1 MEDKE
6 AGISEGKAVDFKLF
20 KRIFRYTLPYRT
32 IFGFC
37 VFLTISLSALNITRP
52 LLILYTINN
61 FVVNPNPEML
71 KSMTLLL
78 MGLLLVEACF
88 QFLNSY
94 LTSVLG
100 QNIIRDMRAQLFRH
114 IVSLKPSFFDKTPI
128 GMLVTR
134 AVSDIEAIE
143 EIFSQGFIVIAG
155 DILTL
160 LVFVVAMFWVD
171 WKLTLVA
178 LSTLPLLLVSTWLF
192 KNAVKKAF
200 QDVRNQVARLNTFV
214 QEHIT
219 GIKIVQIFT
228 REKKESENFREI
240 NAAHRD
246 ANIRS
251 IYYSV
256 FFPVAEILSSI
267 SIGFLVWQA
276 GKDIFTGRVEQGHV
290 LFFIML
296 VNMFY
301 RPIRMLADRVN
312 TLQMGMVAGERVFR
326 VLDTKEHIQDSGSL
340 VAENLRGEVEFKNVN
355 FSYKPG
361 QPVLKNISFRAEPG
375 KMLAIVGATGSGKT
389 TVINLLNRFYDI
401 ESGSILIDGTDIRT
415 FKLESLRKEI
425 GVVLQDV
432 FLFSDTIFNNITL
445 FNPDITPE
453 QVEEAA
459 LEIGAMSFIKNLPG
473 GLDFHVRERGAMLS
487 VGQRQL
493 IAFLRARVARPSIL
507 VMDEATS
514 SVDTESELL
523 IQKAGEKL
531 TEGRTSIVIAH
542 RLSTIQRAH
551 NILVMNRGEIVESG
565 NHQELIAGKGIYRK
579 LFELQYKG
587 QEASV

>member
-1 MEDKE
+1 
-6 AGISEGKAVDFKLF
+6 
-20 KRIFRYTLPYRT
+20 
-32 IFGFC
+32 
-37 VFLTISLSALNITRP
+37 
-52 LLILYTINN
+52 
-61 FVVNPNPEML
+61 
-71 KSMTLLL
+71 
-78 MGLLLVEACF
+78 
-88 QFLNSY
+88 
-94 LTSVLG
+94 
-100 QNIIRDMRAQLFRH
+100 
-114 IVSLKPSFFDKTPI
+114 
-128 GMLVTR
+128 
-134 AVSDIEAIE
+134 
-143 EIFSQGFIVIAG
+143 
-155 DILTL
+155 
-160 LVFVVAMFWVD
+160 
-171 WKLTLVA
+171 
-178 LSTLPLLLVSTWLF
+178 
-192 KNAVKKAF
+192 
-200 QDVRNQVARLNTFV
+200 
-214 QEHIT
+214 
-219 GIKIVQIFT
+219 
-228 REKKESENFREI
+228 
-240 NAAHRD
+240 
-246 ANIRS
+246 
-251 IYYSV
+251 
-256 FFPVAEILSSI
+256 
-267 SIGFLVWQA
+267 
-276 GKDIFTGRVEQGHV
+276 
-290 LFFIML
+290 
-296 VNMFY
+296 
-301 RPIRMLADRVN
+301 
-312 TLQMGMVAGERVFR
+312 
-326 VLDTKEHIQDSGSL
+326 